1 MSDAQPLRHY
11 SRKKFFYR
19 LFLRRSPRSAAVFG
33 FGWMLFCLLSLPGF
47 LLLVVFPWFASVS
60 EANFYMIIGT
70 LCLIFFLFLLF
81 YCYGLCMLGFAYS
94 GLVRK
99 VFSARKVFQQL
110 AAICAFFIPAGI
122 LVIGPVLWKQKQ
134 KTALCLASA
143 AIILMIL
150 FFLTGNPNS
159 PIPLGSS
166 WILNFGCIALF
177 TAALALIRD
186 NRRFRPASLL
196 PLFLLLLY
204 STGLLIYDRT
214 LSAEIAEQR
223 DMLARLTGR
232 PVDPAGFWREQE
244 KGMPLTAE
252 PLATLIASAPQ
263 ECLELPALPLPGD
276 FLTCLQAYRQANPA
290 FTAAVRELRQLPP
303 QPIRHIRPSDDL
315 LASINLSELNSLREA
330 GRLTAGEL
338 IAAAAD
344 RQAVLRLNADLIRLR
359 NWCAADFSLI
369 TKLAAMSTEKM
380 RLDSLRFALAADS
393 LTDDDFKTLASEQTS
408 WGDIFIDAFADEA
421 TAFESCINFVQS
433 QTLQALSDR
442 PTVLLLL
449 ASVQRF
455 LPLEVGIWLKRDW
468 RFAQSYYLLG
478 IRLFRE
484 SAPASSGTVQASQ
497 FTDLNKE
504 LRRKGFLLSGM
515 LLPALNMIH
524 VKQAEIEDAKLLA
537 DTAFQVERYRR
548 KYGKLPETLEALVP
562 EFLPAVPLDRMNRL
576 PIRYEHGD
584 LKFKQPGKPEE
595 THRGYRLYTC
605 EYDGKDIGGAKAR
618 NTFAVLFPAG

>member
-19 LFLRRSPRSAAVFG
+19 LFLRRSPRNAAVFG

-60 EANFYMIIGT
+60 KTNFHTIIGV

-81 YCYGLCMLGFAYS
+81 YCYGLFMLGFAYS

-99 VFSARKVFQQL
+99 VLSARKVFQQS
-110 AAICAFFIPAGI
+110 AAICALFIPAGI
-122 LVIGPVLWKQKQ
+122 LVIGPILWKQKQ

-143 AIILMIL
+143 AVILMIL
-150 FFLTGNPNS
+150 FFLTGSRNS

-204 STGLLIYDRT
+204 STGLLLYDRT

-263 ECLELPALPLPGD
+263 ESLELPVLPLPGD

-290 FTAAVRELRQLPP
+290 FMAAVRELRQLPP

-369 TKLAAMSTEKM
+369 AKLVAMSIEKM
-380 RLDSLRFALAADS
+380 RLDSLRFALTADS
-393 LTDDDFKTLASEQTS
+393 LTDDDFKTLASEQAN

-433 QTLQALSDR
+433 QTLQALSNR
-442 PTVLLLL
+442 PTVLPV
-449 ASVQRF
+449 SVQRF

-515 LLPALNMIH
+515 QLPALNMIH

-562 EFLPAVPLDRMNRL
+562 EFLPVVPLDRMNRL

-584 LKFKQPGKPEE
+584 LKFKRPGKPEE

-605 EYDGKDIGGAKAR
+605 EYDGKNIGGTKAR
-618 NTFAVLFPAG
+618 NTFAVLFPAD